1 MKWYNRNR
9 EGDIVEKEMYHVNT
23 VRKPFL
29 TEKRR
34 DEIIENYYRKQ
45 ARKERCAVVGR
56 KVGTITATTI
66 AIATIGLM
74 ATLGPDYIASKQT
87 SQLAQANYE
96 LDQNAYHREIT
107 EDVIRDANRDYY
119 ISKKEEA
126 LEKMKSLTPGTAE
139 YYDTQQLLDEYE
151 LELMGY
157 DEIIKDEGRSR

>member
-9 EGDIVEKEMYHVNT
+9 EGDIVEKELYHVNT

-119 ISKKEEA
+119 ISKK
-126 LEKMKSLTPGTAE
+126 K
-139 YYDTQQLLDEYE
+139 
-151 LELMGY
+151 
-157 DEIIKDEGRSR
+157 RH